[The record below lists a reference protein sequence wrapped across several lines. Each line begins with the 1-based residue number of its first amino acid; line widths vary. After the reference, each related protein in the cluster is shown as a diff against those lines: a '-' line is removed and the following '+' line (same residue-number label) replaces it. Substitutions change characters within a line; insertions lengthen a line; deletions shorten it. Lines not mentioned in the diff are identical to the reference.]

1 MLIAKTLKV
10 YTNNA
15 PKNKTNPNSKN
26 FVIDLG
32 ITIFLN
38 EYVGIVL
45 ISNIEVIIKNDGTN
59 MLGQHMF
66 GFGVNISLASWS

>member
-1 MLIAKTLKV
+1 M

-15 PKNKTNPNSKN
+15 PKNKTIPNSKN
-26 FVIDLG
+26 FVMDLG

-45 ISNIEVIIKNDGTN
+45 IYNIETIIKKVGTN
-59 MLGQHMF
+59 M
-66 GFGVNISLASWS
+66 S